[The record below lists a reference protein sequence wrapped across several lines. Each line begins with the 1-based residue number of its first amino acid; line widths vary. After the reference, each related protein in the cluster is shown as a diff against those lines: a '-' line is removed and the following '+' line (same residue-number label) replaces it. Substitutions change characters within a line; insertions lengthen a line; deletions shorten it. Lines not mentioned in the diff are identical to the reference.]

1 MLLIIKIIV
10 SVSALTG
17 FLIDLIK
24 LVYSIPGCYVRHVN
38 IRNNEMFEQVK

>member
-10 SVSALTG
+10 SVKCNCLKFCALTG

-24 LVYSIPGCYVRHVN
+24 LFYSILFYKPN
-38 IRNNEMFEQVK
+38 KI